1 MNIWESLAQ
10 VDGRKSLERRVGGSF
25 EKKREKKEKRM
36 AVDLIE
42 LRVRE
47 VSNDFVV
54 RYGSLWGGGILC
66 FKSNYYDLDEYRL
79 FNELF
84 FSRGR
89 KLVYIGE
96 PGLESDGFAQLA
108 DRFVKENC
116 NLK

>member
-54 RYGSLWGGGILC
+54 RYGALWGG
-66 FKSNYYDLDEYRL
+66 EYCALNQTTMIWTNIDSLMNFFLAEAESL
-79 FNELF
+79 FISGNQ
-84 FSRGR
+84 
-89 KLVYIGE
+89 V
-96 PGLESDGFAQLA
+96 
-108 DRFVKENC
+108 
-116 NLK
+116 LKVMALPN

>member
-10 VDGRKSLERRVGGSF
+10 VDGRESLERRVGGSF

-54 RYGSLWGGGILC
+54 RYG
-66 FKSNYYDLDEYRL
+66 
-79 FNELF
+79 
-84 FSRGR
+84 
-89 KLVYIGE
+89 
-96 PGLESDGFAQLA
+96 
-108 DRFVKENC
+108 
-116 NLK
+116 

>member
-54 RYGSLWGGGILC
+54 RYGSLFLRGGGILC
-66 FKSNYYDLDEYRL
+66 FISQTTMIWMNMKY
-79 FNELF
+79 
-84 FSRGR
+84 
-89 KLVYIGE
+89 
-96 PGLESDGFAQLA
+96 
-108 DRFVKENC
+108 
-116 NLK
+116 

>member
-25 EKKREKKEKRM
+25 EKKKEKRM

-54 RYGSLWGGGILC
+54 RYGSLWGGNIVL
-66 FKSNYYDLDEYRL
+66 
-79 FNELF
+79 
-84 FSRGR
+84 
-89 KLVYIGE
+89 
-96 PGLESDGFAQLA
+96 
-108 DRFVKENC
+108 
-116 NLK
+116 